1 MSVNGKSGYWH
12 HTDFEHVR
20 ESHDHANLQTQTA
33 SQIKNLETYFYIM
46 SAHTELAILRAQFQ
60 QKILEN
66 ATPLNLTA
74 IWPSTLHFTE
84 LTAQL
89 SDLKACLDSFRPL
102 SANEVF
108 KLKQA
113 FDIEYTYQSNKI
125 EGNTLSKNETHLVV
139 NKGFTVKGK
148 TLAEHLEAVNHQE
161 AIDYIREVAA
171 SELHFDKRC
180 LLDIHALILH
190 GINRENA
197 GRYRLEDV
205 LISGSSFV
213 PPSFLHIPDL
223 MNQYFDF
230 YNENK
235 DVMHPVELAAEM
247 HERLV
252 TIHPFIDGNGRT
264 ARLVMNLILLRNGY
278 PITILD
284 SENDKRLAY
293 YDSLEWA
300 QTGHDPNKMQF
311 KLFIANNVKHWLFVY
326 LNLLAPN
333 GNADAQ
339 HKGYYFFNRIKTLIQ
354 PS

>member
-1 MSVNGKSGYWH
+1 MP
-12 HTDFEHVR
+12 
-20 ESHDHANLQTQTA
+20 
-33 SQIKNLETYFYIM
+33 
-46 SAHTELAILRAQFQ
+46 AHTELAHLRTLFH
-60 QKILEN
+60 QKIMQNNQL
-66 ATPLNLTA
+66 LNLSA
-74 IWPSTLHFTE
+74 IWHDTPDFSE
-84 LTAQL
+84 LKAQL

-102 SANEVF
+102 SGNEVF
-108 KLKQA
+108 KLKQS

-161 AIDYIREVAA
+161 AIDYIREVAS
-171 SELHFDKRC
+171 SELPFDKRC

-205 LISGSSFV
+205 LISGSSFI

-230 YNENK
+230 YHKNK
-235 DVMHPVELAAEM
+235 DIMHPVELAAEM

-293 YDSLEWA
+293 YDSLEQA
-300 QTGHDPNKMQF
+300 QTGQDPEKIQF
-311 KLFIANNVKHWLFVY
+311 KVLIAQNVKHWLLVY

-333 GNADAQ
+333 GNAEAQ
-339 HKGYYFFNRIKTLIQ
+339 QKGYYFFKRIETLLQ
-354 PS
+354 A